1 MCRGLQLLSA
11 ACVVV
16 AIGCV
21 SMVMGEAPRR
31 DAEYPPPELLEAL
44 RPLHD
49 TCVKK
54 TGVTDEAI
62 KKFSDEEIHEDEKLK
77 CYMNCLFHEAKV
89 VDDNGDVHLEK
100 LHDSLPDSMH
110 NIALHMGKRCLYPE
124 GETLCEKAFWLH
136 KCWKQSDPKH
146 YFLV

>member
-1 MCRGLQLLSA
+1 MKFATLVWAFGVMCCTLVLAQNS
-11 ACVVV
+11 
-16 AIGCV
+16 
-21 SMVMGEAPRR
+21 PRR
-31 DAEYPPPELLEAL
+31 DAEYPPPELLEAMK
-44 RPLHD
+44 PLHD
-49 TCVKK
+49 ICVGK
-54 TGVTDEAI
+54 TGVTEEAI

-100 LHDSLPDSMH
+100 LHDALPNSMH
-110 NIALHMGKRCLYPE
+110 DIALHMGKRCLYPE
-124 GETLCEKAFWLH
+124 GENLCDKAFWLH

>member
-1 MCRGLQLLSA
+1 MAR
-11 ACVVV
+11 V
-16 AIGCV
+16 AILLCAAV
-21 SMVMGEAPRR
+21 VTIATARADVTPRR

-49 TCVKK
+49 ICVKK
-54 TGVTDEAI
+54 TGATDEAI

-77 CYMNCLFHEAKV
+77 CYMNCLFHESKV

-110 NIALHMGKRCLYPE
+110 DIALHMGKRCLYPE
-124 GETLCEKAFWLH
+124 GENLCDKAFWLH

>member
-1 MCRGLQLLSA
+1 MA
-11 ACVVV
+11 ARCAKTLVLFGAVLGVAVV
-16 AIGCV
+16 AMADV
-21 SMVMGEAPRR
+21 TPRR

-44 RPLHD
+44 KPLHD
-49 TCVKK
+49 ICVKK

-62 KKFSDEEIHEDEKLK
+62 IEFSDGKIHEDEKLK

-100 LHDSLPDSMH
+100 LHDSLPNSMH
-110 NIALHMGKRCLYPE
+110 DIAMHMGKRCLYPE
-124 GETLCEKAFWLH
+124 GENLCEKAFWLH
-136 KCWKQSDPKH
+136 KCWKQADPKH